1 MDIQTNMATGYI
13 LIFCLTVLFLL
24 GSFSIIFSIIYE
36 NNTPVVY
43 YDNRKQNIKKETVNT
58 SLDQLIE
65 ATEDF
70 INE

>member
-43 YDNRKQNIKKETVNT
+43 CDNRKQNIKKETVNT

>member
-1 MDIQTNMATGYI
+1 MATGYI